1 MSHPHDHDH
10 DHDHGDHDH
19 GHAPPGDEGAS
30 DYALLEQAM
39 RELLIEKGVITAD
52 GVRRMIERLDEASPA
67 TGARIVARAWT
78 DPAFK
83 KALLDDAGS
92 ALSAFGFGPMGK
104 FIALENTPDTHNVI
118 VCTLCSCYPR
128 FVLGFPPDWYKSTA
142 YRSRVVREP
151 RAVLQEFGLNL
162 PDSTQVVVSDST
174 AEIRYM
180 VVPMRPPGTEA
191 MSEQEL
197 AALVHRDALIGTAVV
212 PPPAG

>member
-1 MSHPHDHDH
+1 LNHPHDHDH
-10 DHDHGDHDH
+10 DDD
-19 GHAPPGDEGAS
+19 HAPSKDDGPGE
-30 DYALLEQAM
+30 YALLEQAM

-78 DPAFK
+78 DSAFR
-83 KALLDDAGS
+83 KALLDDAGT
-92 ALSAFGFGPMGK
+92 ALAAFGFGPMGK

-151 RAVLQEFGLNL
+151 RAVLQEFGLDL
-162 PDSTQVVVSDST
+162 PETTRVVVSDST

-180 VVPMRPPGTEA
+180 VVPMRPQGTEGL
-191 MSEQEL
+191 SEEEL

-212 PPPAG
+212 ASPAR

>member
-10 DHDHGDHDH
+10 DHDHDHS
-19 GHAPPGDEGAS
+19 PPKDEGAG

-39 RELLIEKGVITAD
+39 RELLIQKGVITAY

-83 KALLDDAGS
+83 TALLDDAGT
-92 ALSAFGFGPMGK
+92 ALSALGFGPMGK

-142 YRSRVVREP
+142 YRLRVVREP
-151 RAVLQEFGLNL
+151 RAVLREFGLDL
-162 PDSTQVVVSDST
+162 PDSTRVVVSDST

-180 VVPMRPPGTEA
+180 VVPMRPRGTEG
-191 MSEQEL
+191 MSEPDL

-212 PPPAG
+212 APLAR

>member
-10 DHDHGDHDH
+10 DHDHS
-19 GHAPPGDEGAS
+19 PPKDEGAG

-52 GVRRMIERLDEASPA
+52 GVRRMIERLDAASPA
-67 TGARIVARAWT
+67 NGGRIVARAWT

-83 KALLDDAGS
+83 KALLDDAGA
-92 ALSAFGFGPMGK
+92 ALAALGLGPTGK

-142 YRSRVVREP
+142 YRSRIVREP
-151 RAVLQEFGLNL
+151 RAVLQEFGLDL
-162 PDSTQVVVSDST
+162 PDSTRVVVSDST
-174 AEIRYM
+174 AEIRYL
-180 VVPMRPPGTEA
+180 VVPQRPAGTEG
-191 MSEQEL
+191 MSEQDL
-197 AALVHRDALIGTAVV
+197 AALVHRDALIGTAIVS
-212 PPPAG
+212 PPAG